1 MGESVLNWNGYSMT
15 KWIRRRE
22 WLSVDLLIF
31 ILICLCLI
39 GLSIMAAII
48 PFKIHVN

>member
-1 MGESVLNWNGYSMT
+1 MKPNKQPWQNWVS
-15 KWIRRRE
+15 I
-22 WLSVDLLIF
+22 DLLLF
-31 ILICLCLI
+31 VLIILCLI